1 MKSNF
6 TDLAAERILLLD
18 GATGTMLQAAG
29 MPAGIAP
36 EKFCLEN
43 PAILADIHRQYIR
56 AGANILTTCT
66 FGANAFKLWKGA
78 DVRDVNKRLAEV
90 ARSCVDECGGS
101 DSLLVA
107 GNVGPT
113 GFFAKPLG
121 DVEPGDLIAAFEEQI
136 EGLAAGG
143 ADLIFM
149 ETQFDLAEARAA
161 VIAARRACD
170 LPALVSMTFENGRS
184 LTGSTPEIFGETMLN
199 LGCDAIG
206 SNCSLGPAEMR
217 PVIEK
222 LLEVSTGAVLAEPNA
237 GLPALIDGR
246 TVFPLDPEEFAAKTI
261 VFAEMGARILGGCCG
276 TTPAHIAALR
286 KRLADLNAPM
296 RARKAWNGVA
306 LTSRSDLLRIGGG
319 QPLAVIGERINPTGK
334 PELAAQFASGDL
346 TLALRMAEEQA
357 DMGANA
363 LDVNVGAP
371 LVDEAALLPRLV
383 SALVEAVS
391 LPLVLDSSNTKAIE
405 AALPYWPG
413 SCLVNS
419 ISGENGRLEEL
430 GPVCRD
436 TGSPFILLP
445 LAGGKLP
452 ETAGERIAI
461 AEKLLTKIEALGI
474 PRRLILVDVLAMAV
488 SASPDSAR
496 ECLCMADWC
505 AERGFATTIGLSNI
519 SFGLP
524 ARPLLNAVF
533 LAMARGA
540 GISSC
545 IANPGIAI
553 LRQTVDALGALE
565 GGQAAT
571 DAFMSAYRGWKPGGS
586 QVTPAKAEQ
595 AAKTL
600 YECVLFGDRENV
612 ISRLENDLAEG
623 KKPFALVNEVLIPA
637 ITEVGEKYAKKEYF
651 LPQLIRSAETMKA
664 AFAILAPLLRETGGE
679 GKKPVI
685 VLATVEG
692 DIHDIGKNIV
702 SLLLGNHG
710 FEVVDAGKDVPAE
723 KIVDCAIRNKAAII
737 GLSALMTTTMA
748 RMEDTI
754 KLLREKRLPIKVMVG
769 GAAVTQ
775 DFADSIGADRYCET
789 AVDSVKAAKDFMM
802 AG

>member
-1 MKSNF
+1 MMKSAF
-6 TDLAAERILLLD
+6 IDSLADKVLLLD

-29 MPAGIAP
+29 LPAGVAP

-43 PAILADIHRQYIR
+43 PSVLADIHRQYIR
-56 AGANILTTCT
+56 AGANIITTST
-66 FGANAFKLWKGA
+66 FGANSFKLWPGA
-78 DVRDVNKRLAEV
+78 DAAAVNRRLCEI
-90 ARSCVDECGGS
+90 ARACVDESGA
-101 DSLLVA
+101 DSLFVA
-107 GNVGPT
+107 GNVGPS

-121 DVEPGDLIAAFEEQI
+121 DVEPRDLIAAFEEQI
-136 EGLAAGG
+136 KGLVAGG
-143 ADLIFM
+143 ADLVFI

-161 VIAARRACD
+161 VIAARRVCD
-170 LPALVSMTFENGRS
+170 LPVMVSMTFENGRS
-184 LTGSTPEIFGETMLN
+184 LTGSTPEIFAETMLN
-199 LGCDAIG
+199 LGCAVIG
-206 SNCSLGPAEMR
+206 SNCSLGPLEMR

-222 LLEVSTGAVLAEPNA
+222 LLEVSSTPVMAEPNA
-237 GLPALIDGR
+237 GLPVLVDGK
-246 TVFPLDPEEFAAKTI
+246 TVFPLDSEEFAAQTA

-276 TTPAHIAALR
+276 TTPGHIAALK
-286 KRLADLNAPM
+286 KRLAGMSAPV
-296 RARKAWNGVA
+296 RIPHVWTGVA
-306 LTSRSDLLRIGGG
+306 LTSRSDLLRMGYGK
-319 QPLAVIGERINPTGK
+319 PLAIIGERINPTGK
-334 PELAAQFASGDL
+334 PELAAQFADGDFS
-346 TLALRMAEEQA
+346 LALRMAEEQA
-357 DMGANA
+357 ARGANA

-391 LPLVLDSSNTKAIE
+391 LPLVLDSSNVRAIE

-419 ISGENGRLEEL
+419 ISGEKGRLREL

-445 LAGGKLP
+445 IAGSKLP
-452 ETAGERIAI
+452 ESAAERIAI
-461 AEKLLTKIEALGI
+461 TENLLLEIAAMGI
-474 PRRLILVDVLAMAV
+474 PKRLILIDVLALAV
-488 SASPDSAR
+488 SASPASTR
-496 ECLCMADWC
+496 ECLYMTEWCM
-505 AERGFATTIGLSNI
+505 ERGYATTIGLSNI

-524 ARPLLNAVF
+524 ARALLNSVF

-540 GISSC
+540 GLSSC
-545 IANPGIAI
+545 IANPEVAI
-553 LRQTVDALGALE
+553 LRQTVDALGVLE
-565 GGQAAT
+565 GCQAAT
-571 DAFMSAYRGWKPGGS
+571 DKFMSAYKDWKPGVP
-586 QVTPAKAEQ
+586 QVASASGERV
-595 AAKTL
+595 ARSL
-600 YECVLFGDRENV
+600 YECVLLGDRENV
-612 ISRLENDLAEG
+612 ASLVDADLAEG
-623 KKPFALVNEVLIPA
+623 KKPFAIVNEVLIPA

-664 AFAILAPLLRETGGE
+664 AFEKLTPLLRQEGGAE
-679 GKKPVI
+679 QKPVI

-723 KIVDCAIRNKAAII
+723 KIVECAIRNKASII

-754 KLLREKRLPIKVMVG
+754 RLLKGKGLPIKVIVG

-775 DFADSIGADRYCET
+775 DFADAIGADRYCET
-789 AVDSVKAAKDFMM
+789 AVDSVKAAKDFIAAM
-802 AG
+802 